1 MPLALKDLLAPRL
14 RMVVMRISR
23 VFRKLCNKV
32 WNPLDIKSFQ
42 LYVSVSLALLD
53 IHFPPS
59 FFDITIHLLYHL
71 VNELDL
77 CGLVATRWMYLVE
90 RYMKTLK
97 LYVRNMVRPKAS
109 MAKGY
114 VRDECLSFI
123 IEYLQR
129 FDVVK
134 RKIWDVNEEGDV
146 GEVLKGA
153 GIEFLMNNTLWDLAH
168 QYLLDN
174 SAIMMPWT

>member
-1 MPLALKDLLAPRL
+1 
-14 RMVVMRISR
+14 
-23 VFRKLCNKV
+23 
-32 WNPLDIKSFQ
+32 
-42 LYVSVSLALLD
+42 
-53 IHFPPS
+53 
-59 FFDITIHLLYHL
+59 
-71 VNELDL
+71 
-77 CGLVATRWMYLVE
+77 
-90 RYMKTLK
+90 
-97 LYVRNMVRPKAS
+97 
-109 MAKGY
+109 
-114 VRDECLSFI
+114 
-123 IEYLQR
+123 LQR

>member
-1 MPLALKDLLAPRL
+1 
-14 RMVVMRISR
+14 
-23 VFRKLCNKV
+23 
-32 WNPLDIKSFQ
+32 
-42 LYVSVSLALLD
+42 
-53 IHFPPS
+53 
-59 FFDITIHLLYHL
+59 
-71 VNELDL
+71 
-77 CGLVATRWMYLVE
+77 
-90 RYMKTLK
+90 
-97 LYVRNMVRPKAS
+97 